1 MPSIAAGVT
10 TKKSDSY
17 DDLFLDYFIGHENL
31 EKLRSLFSQNFEIK
45 PINTNERNRTSE

>member
-10 TKKSDSY
+10 AKKSDSY

-31 EKLRSLFSQNFEIK
+31 EKLRSLFSQNFEILS
-45 PINTNERNRTSE
+45 INTNKRSRSSE